1 MVTYVVLVED
11 KSIQSLVGVLEGADR
26 DALLELERA
35 LEVVRV
41 GKRFFGLVLPSLIQG
56 LRISLHVSYPSY
68 CDLVRI
74 LADIMFQLAL
84 TGPDQI

>member
-56 LRISLHVSYPSY
+56 LRISLFSV
-68 CDLVRI
+68 LGIV
-74 LADIMFQLAL
+74 
-84 TGPDQI
+84 TT